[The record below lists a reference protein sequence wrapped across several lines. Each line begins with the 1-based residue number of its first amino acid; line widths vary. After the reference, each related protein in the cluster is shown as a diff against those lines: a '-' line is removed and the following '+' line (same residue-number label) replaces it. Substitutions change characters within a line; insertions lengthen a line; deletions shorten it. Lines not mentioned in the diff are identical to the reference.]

1 MPVAAV
7 IVKKV
12 AKGSP
17 APDGFT
23 FVRSTRAG
31 DIYQKTE
38 VRTSMDDLVSMFG
51 SLGVGTSATAQ
62 VVPSQSAATAVVQQ
76 LQASPEEQ
84 LLAALGGLSIGG
96 RRRRKTRKGGV
107 PSVKPSTSTSIIKT
121 QSELVKGSL
130 PKGGKTRR
138 H

>member
-1 MPVAAV
+1 MPVSVV

-38 VRTSMDDLVSMFG
+38 TKTSMDDLASMFG
-51 SLGVGTSATAQ
+51 SMGVGTSATAQ
-62 VVPSQSAATAVVQQ
+62 VVPDQPAAAAIVQQ
-76 LQASPEEQ
+76 LQTTPEEQ

-96 RRRRKTRKGGV
+96 RRRKTRRGGK
-107 PSVKPSTSTSIIKT
+107 SSR
-121 QSELVKGSL
+121 
-130 PKGGKTRR
+130 KTRR